1 MVKCLTCKTKI
12 TGRADK
18 KFCDT
23 ECRTAYHNKQN
34 GFQNNFIKNVN
45 NTLKKNRRILIQ
57 LNPNGKAKTT
67 KEKLLDLGF
76 KFSYFTNEY
85 VTRTGNIYHFVY
97 EQGYIELEDDKYA
110 LVIRKKYV
118 K

>member
-1 MVKCLTCKTKI
+1 MAKCLTCQTKI

-18 KFCDT
+18 KFCDS
-23 ECRTAYHNKQN
+23 ECRTAFHNKQN
-34 GFQNNFIKNVN
+34 SFQNNFIKNVN
-45 NTLKKNRRILIQ
+45 NILKKNRRILMQ
-57 LNPNGKAKTT
+57 LNPNGKSKTT
-67 KEKLLDLGF
+67 KEELLDLGF

-85 VTRTGNIYHFVY
+85 VTKAGKIYHFVY